1 MPYMHD
7 SKLISQFVET
17 ARKAGATT
25 EEIGSSEEAL
35 CNSLLEI
42 AGESKKVLMSEPKF
56 VPGNL
61 FNKIKERINI
71 VTKPDTDE
79 LATTEVGIT
88 DAFAGVARTGS
99 VCITINPGLD
109 SYISLLPR
117 KHIVILESKNIVA
130 RPRDIFENYI
140 LKNRVEETGW
150 IFISGPSATADMG
163 ELVRGVHGPDKL
175 HIILLD

>member
-1 MPYMHD
+1 MRD
-7 SKLISQFVET
+7 SKLISQFKDT

-25 EEIGSSEEAL
+25 EEIDSSGEAL
-35 CNSLLEI
+35 YDSLLEI
-42 AGESKKVLMSEPKF
+42 AGGSENILMSEPEF
-56 VPGNL
+56 IPVDL
-61 FNKIKERINI
+61 FTKIKEKFNI

-79 LATTEVGIT
+79 LAAAEVGIT
-88 DAFAGVARTGS
+88 DAFAGIARTGS
-99 VCITINPGLD
+99 VCIAITPGFS

-130 RPRDIFENYI
+130 RPRDIFENHI
-140 LKNRVEETGW
+140 LKSTIDETGW

-175 HIILLD
+175 HIILLG

>member
-1 MPYMHD
+1 MHD
-7 SKLISQFVET
+7 SKLVSQFVDT

-25 EEIGSSEEAL
+25 EEIDSSEKSL
-35 CNSLLEI
+35 CDSLLQI
-42 AGESKKVLMSEPKF
+42 AGGSKKILMAIPRF
-56 VPGNL
+56 VPANL
-61 FNKIKERINI
+61 FNKIKEKINI
-71 VTKPDTDE
+71 VTDPDKGE
-79 LATTEVGIT
+79 LATAEIGLT

-99 VCITINPGLD
+99 ICVPITPGLD

-117 KHIVILESKNIVA
+117 THIVILESKNIVA
-130 RPRDIFENYI
+130 RPRDVFENYI
-140 LKNRVEETGW
+140 LKSTAEATGW

>member
-1 MPYMHD
+1 MHD
-7 SKLISQFVET
+7 SKLISQFVDT

-25 EEIGSSEEAL
+25 EEIDSSEEAL
-35 CNSLLEI
+35 YNSLI
-42 AGESKKVLMSEPKF
+42 KNAAGSKKILMAEPKF
-56 VPGNL
+56 ISVNL
-61 FNKIKERINI
+61 FNKIKEKIDI
-71 VTKPDTDE
+71 ITEPDADL
-79 LATTEVGIT
+79 LATAGVGIT

-99 VCITINPGLD
+99 VCISVTPGLD

-130 RPRDIFENYI
+130 RPRDVFENYI
-140 LKNRVEETGW
+140 LTSTSEATGW

-175 HIILLD
+175 HIILLG